1 MLHPGGEGGVHVW
14 RTMVPGRGDLGELL
28 RLALPVVTVQLGVML
43 MGVVDTV
50 MVGHVS
56 PGDLAAVALG
66 NLYFFTVAIFGMG
79 VLLSLDPVISQAVGA
94 ADGEAVVRGVQ
105 RGALLAI
112 ALTVIATL
120 LFLPARP
127 VLELLRQPAEV
138 VPIATGYVHASLPGL
153 LPFYLYIVL
162 RQTLQALGRVAPVVI
177 TVIVANLANVLFN
190 WVLVYGNLGL
200 PALGA
205 VGAGWASTLSRV
217 LMIVG
222 ILGLAWPV
230 LRPHL
235 RHPRRAALERGPLA
249 RMLHLGVPIGF
260 QLQLEWGA
268 FAVVGLIM
276 GLLGTVAMA
285 GHQVAINLA
294 SLTFMVPLGIAQAA
308 SVLVGRAVGREDVAG
323 ARRAA
328 GAGLA
333 VGGAFMTLTAVV
345 FLTVPGPLARIYT
358 NDLEV
363 ARLAALLLPIA
374 GLFQVFDGI
383 QVVATSVL
391 RGIGDT
397 RVPMVL
403 HVLGFWLVGL
413 PVSLWVGFGLGAGPV
428 GLWWGLASGLGVVA
442 VLLLLRVGRRFSGE
456 LRRLVMEEGLS
467 ATAPVA
473 ELPIGPAARRR
484 AAGGAP

>member
-1 MLHPGGEGGVHVW
+1 
-14 RTMVPGRGDLGELL
+14 MVPRRDDLAGLL
-28 RLALPVVTVQLGVML
+28 QLALPVVTVQLGVML
-43 MGVVDTV
+43 MGAVDTV

-94 ADGEAVVRGVQ
+94 ADGEGVVRGVQ
-105 RGALLAI
+105 RGVLLAV
-112 ALTVIATL
+112 ALTAVGL
-120 LFLPARP
+120 LLLLPVRP
-127 VLELLRQPAEV
+127 VLTLLRQPAEV
-138 VPIATGYVHASLPGL
+138 VPIATGYVQASLPGL

-177 TVIVANLANVLFN
+177 TVVLANLANVLFN
-190 WVLVYGNLGL
+190 WILVYGNLGF

-205 VGAGWASTLSRV
+205 VGAGWASTLSRFLMV
-217 LMIVG
+217 LGIVT
-222 ILGLAWPV
+222 LAWPI

-235 RHPRRAALERGPLA
+235 AHPRRAALERGPLA
-249 RMLHLGVPIGF
+249 RMLRLGLPIGL

-276 GLLGTVAMA
+276 GLLGTTAMA

-308 SVLVGRAVGREDVAG
+308 SVLVGRAVGREDVGG

-333 VGGAFMTLTAVV
+333 VGATFMTLTAVA
-345 FLTVPGPLARIYT
+345 FLTVPGPLARIYA
-358 NDLEV
+358 NDPEV
-363 ARLAALLLPIA
+363 TRLAALLLPIA
-374 GLFQVFDGI
+374 GLFQVFDGL

-442 VLLLLRVGRRFSGE
+442 VLLLLRVARRFSGE
-456 LRRLVMEEGLS
+456 LRRLVLEEGPS
-467 ATAPVA
+467 SGAPAA
-473 ELPIGPAARRR
+473 ELALPPAPRRR
-484 AAGGAP
+484 AAGGSP